1 MPTPPEIPPFKTQQ
15 EIGRLIVA
23 CPDRPGI
30 VAALSRFLFE
40 QGANILQSNQHST
53 DPTDGCFFMRVEFYL
68 DHLAARSE
76 ALAAAFAEVAASFQM
91 RWRLVHASRP
101 KRLAVFVS
109 RADHALCELF
119 WQCRAGDLSAEIVT
133 VIANHP
139 DLESTVRGFG
149 IPFHHVPVAAG
160 QKAAAEARQ
169 IELMRDKVDTVVL
182 ARYMQIVT
190 PVFITHYPE
199 NIINIHHSFL
209 PAFVGPDPYS
219 RAHERGVK
227 LIGATAHYVTE
238 ALDAG
243 PIIDQDVQRI
253 DHRHDVDE
261 MRRIGRHI
269 ERQVLARAVTW
280 HTEDRVLVHNNKTIV
295 FA

>member
-1 MPTPPEIPPFKTQQ
+1 MPTPPEIPLHPTP

-40 QGANILQSNQHST
+40 QGANIVQSNQHST

-68 DHLAARSE
+68 DRLEERRE
-76 ALAAAFAEVAASFQM
+76 ALAAAFAPVAASFEM
-91 RWRLVHASRP
+91 RWRLVHVGRP

-119 WQCRAGDLSAEIVT
+119 WQCRAGDLPAEIAM
-133 VIANHP
+133 VIANHT
-139 DLESTVRGFG
+139 DLEATVRGWG

-169 IELMRDKVDTVVL
+169 IDLMRGAVDTVVL

-190 PVFITHYPE
+190 PTFIAHYPE

-209 PAFVGPDPYS
+209 PAFVGADPYA

-243 PIIDQDVQRI
+243 PIIEQDVQRI

-269 ERQVLARAVTW
+269 ERQVLARAVAW
-280 HTEDRVLVHNNKTIV
+280 HTQDRVLVYNNKTIV